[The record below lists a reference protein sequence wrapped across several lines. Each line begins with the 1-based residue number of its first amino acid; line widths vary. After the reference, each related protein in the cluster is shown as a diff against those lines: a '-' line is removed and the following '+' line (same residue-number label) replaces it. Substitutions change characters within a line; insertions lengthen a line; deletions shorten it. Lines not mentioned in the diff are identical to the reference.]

1 MKAGLITF
9 HQADNYGAVL
19 QASALLKY
27 INKNICACE
36 IIDYLPN
43 TMGVPDNRF
52 IRRILRFG
60 KRVCLYILQHKKT
73 VKKNR
78 FEKFRKK
85 NYILSKNRYYGD
97 EMIQK
102 NPPEYDVL
110 ISGSDQI
117 LNLTLS
123 KNSVS
128 YYLSFA
134 DNTRKI
140 SYGSSFGRCDISET
154 EEQAICKY
162 LSTFNALSVREKSA
176 TGLLKKYIDAHATN
190 VVDPVFLIDKDEWK
204 KMADEK
210 AIPPQKYIF
219 VYAMENTEI
228 LRNTIDT
235 VFKKYNLPIIKISG
249 GCNLDGISGTED
261 EKCGPEQFLA
271 YIKNAEVV
279 ITNSFHGMAFSH
291 IFEKKFFA
299 IAHTRRNSRIEDLL
313 HISKNDLNIISFL
326 EHTGDMLK
334 LIDGGKAY
342 SALQNIIEVSKEY
355 LSKNIISR

>member
-27 INKNICACE
+27 INNNICNCE
-36 IIDYLPN
+36 LIDYLPN

-52 IRRILRFG
+52 IRRLLRFG
-60 KRVCLYILQHKKT
+60 KKTCLYFLEHNKA
-73 VKKNR
+73 VKRNR

-117 LNLTLS
+117 FNLTLS

-128 YYLSFA
+128 YYLSFS
-134 DNTRKI
+134 DKVRKI
-140 SYGSSFGRCDISET
+140 SYGSSFGRCDISKT

-162 LSTFNALSVREKSA
+162 LSTFDALSVREKSA
-176 TGLLKKYIDAHATN
+176 ICLLKKYIDVHATN
-190 VVDPVFLIDKDEWK
+190 VTDPVFLINKDEWG

-210 AIPPQKYIF
+210 AVPSQKYIF
-219 VYAMENTEI
+219 VYAMENTEG
-228 LRNTIDT
+228 LRNTVDAI
-235 VFKKYNLPIIKISG
+235 FKKYNLPIIKVSG
-249 GCNLDGISGTED
+249 GCTLDGINGMED
-261 EKCGPEQFLA
+261 EKCGPRQFLA

-299 IAHTRRNSRIEDLL
+299 IAHTKRNSRIEDLL
-313 HISKNDLNIISFL
+313 LLSKNEVNIISCS
-326 EHTGDMLK
+326 ENAVDMSK
-334 LIDGGKAY
+334 LIDGARAY
-342 SALQNIIEVSKEY
+342 SAMQNIIELSKEY
-355 LSKNIISR
+355 LSENIASQ